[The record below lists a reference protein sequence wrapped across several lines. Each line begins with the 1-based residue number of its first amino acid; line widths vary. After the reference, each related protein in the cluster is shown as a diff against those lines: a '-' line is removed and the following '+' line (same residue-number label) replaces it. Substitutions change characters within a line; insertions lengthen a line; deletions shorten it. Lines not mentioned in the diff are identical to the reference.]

1 MRLAGFFCTLALAA
15 ACGLPVLAAAPGGE
29 VYVVPFSHLDL
40 FWAGT
45 REECLSRGNRII
57 SKAVGLAQRQP
68 EFRFLIE
75 DEVFV
80 ANFVETHRGLPELAE
95 LKRLVKA
102 GRIEI
107 APKWAAI
114 LQNLPRGEA
123 HVRNQVYGKR
133 YAREV
138 FQVDPQVAHLG
149 DLPGYTSQFPQI
161 LARSCTP
168 FMAMTRM
175 GPPEHPLFR
184 WRSPDGSTA
193 LVWNAVNGYGWG
205 VGLGLHRDDLDE
217 GRLAKISQG
226 IAQVR
231 AKVGRGSPDPA
242 VARSG
247 DRPQPPV
254 FLGWGTDL
262 FAPSER
268 LAGNVALLNRRLAP
282 TQFRLAT
289 PLDYF
294 RAASKTAEV
303 PELAGEVPSSWANI
317 ISSMS
322 RLWPPTVAATD
333 TLLSAEKFAAV
344 NYALGYADYPR
355 KQFESL
361 WKNALEA
368 MDHNNFGQGGDIG
381 DGRKI
386 EYAQTAAQ
394 GAGQILRDMLR
405 NIAERVRSPIARS
418 TPIVVFN
425 PLSWQRDDA
434 VRAHVSLYGDVS
446 PGDIADY
453 RKGLRLVDETGTSVP
468 FYVEGYSGTVSRA
481 VEIVFVTRGV
491 PPLGYKTYFLA
502 PADQPESFPNACDL
516 KLDNADATRPK
527 RILGADQVE
536 SEFYRV
542 TVDRATGRISVFDKE
557 LDRVVARDLEIVAS
571 EERGGDTLSV
581 ERPSGRTAINS
592 VSRVE
597 VEENNAV
604 RCVVR
609 IDGQIAGVHVT
620 QRLSLYRGL
629 KRIDLENAVDWQQ
642 GRFLKIEQV
651 FPYEQPGAQIR
662 YGIPFGS
669 AAGSDILPNS
679 GPHFGDE
686 VPREIWK
693 RWRQIQDW
701 VFAGTSEWG
710 VTISADRQLITL
722 DEGEI
727 RVGML
732 RSAYSPVGIVRDGKP
747 LLRQFPPAGG
757 YVFRYSLTSGKGDW
771 AAGKSYRAGMEFSSP
786 LIPVIAVDELSTK
799 SLPPTWSFCSL
810 TAENVVVTALKKAE
824 LEDAVV
830 LRVVETSGSRTETPV
845 EFLGRRCRFRG
856 VNLLEDQT
864 SPSDEDIMR
873 VNPYEIRTVR
883 LRMN

>member
-1 MRLAGFFCTLALAA
+1 MRWTGFFCWAVFVAV
-15 ACGLPVLAAAPGGE
+15 CGLPLLAAPPGAAPGGD
-29 VYVVPFSHLDL
+29 VYVIPFSHLDL

-57 SKAVGLAQRQP
+57 SKAVRLAQRQP

-80 ANFVETHRGLPELAE
+80 ANYVDTHRGSPELAE
-95 LKRLVKA
+95 LKRLVQA
-102 GRIEI
+102 ERIEI

-138 FQVDPQVAHLG
+138 FQVEPQVAHLG

-161 LARSCTP
+161 LAKSGTP

-205 VGLGLHRDDLDE
+205 VGLGLHRDELDDA
-217 GRLAKISQG
+217 RVAKISQS

-231 AKVGRGSPDPA
+231 AKTAGPI
-242 VARSG
+242 
-247 DRPQPPV
+247 

-268 LAGNVALLNRRLAP
+268 LAGNVALLSRRLAP
-282 TQFRLAT
+282 TRFCLAT

-294 RAASKTAEV
+294 HAASKVAEI

-322 RLWPPTVAATD
+322 RLWPPTISATD

-344 NYALGYADYPR
+344 NCEMGFADYPQ

-361 WKNALEA
+361 WKNVLEA

-386 EYAQTAAQ
+386 EYAQTAVQ

-405 NIAERVRSPIARS
+405 NIAERVRIPIARS

-425 PLSWQRDDA
+425 PLSWKRDDA

-453 RKGLRLVDETGTSVP
+453 RKDLRLVDEAGTAVP
-468 FYVEGYSGTVSRA
+468 FHVEGYSGTVSRA
-481 VEIVFVTRGV
+481 VEIVFVARGV
-491 PPLGYKTYFLA
+491 PSLGYKTYFLA
-502 PADQPESFPNACDL
+502 PADKPERLPNACQL
-516 KLDNADATRPK
+516 ELDNADPTKPK
-527 RILGADQVE
+527 RVFGTDRLE
-536 SEFYRV
+536 SEFYHV
-542 TVDRATGRISVFDKE
+542 TVDRATGRISVFDKA

-571 EERGGDTLSV
+571 EERGGDTLSN
-581 ERPSGRTAINS
+581 ERPTGRAAINS

-597 VEENNAV
+597 IEENNPV

-609 IDGQIAGVHVT
+609 IDGQIAGVAVT
-620 QRLSLYRGL
+620 QRLSLHRGL
-629 KRIDLENAVDWQQ
+629 KRIDLENVVDWQQ

-651 FPYEQPGAQIR
+651 FPYDHPGAEIR

-669 AAGSDILPNS
+669 AASSDILPNS

-686 VPREIWK
+686 VPREVWK
-693 RWRQIQDW
+693 KWRQIQDW
-701 VFAGTSEWG
+701 VFAGTAEWG
-710 VTISADRQLITL
+710 VTITADRQLITL
-722 DEGEI
+722 DEGAI

-732 RSAYSPVGIVRDGKP
+732 RSSYSPVGIVRDSKP
-747 LLRQFPPAGG
+747 FLRQFPPPGR
-757 YVFRYSLTSGKGDW
+757 YVFRYSLSSGKGDW
-771 AAGKSYRAGMEFSSP
+771 AAAKSYRAGMELSNP
-786 LIPVIAVDELSTK
+786 LIPVSAVDELSTK
-799 SLPPTWSFCSL
+799 SLPPTCSFCSL
-810 TAENVVVTALKKAE
+810 AADNVVVTALKRADRQ
-824 LEDAVV
+824 DAVV
-830 LRVVETSGSRTETPV
+830 LRVVEMNGSRTETPV
-845 EFLGRRCRFRG
+845 EFLGRKCGFRG

-864 SPSDEDIMR
+864 SSGDEETLR
-873 VNPYEIRTVR
+873 VSPYEIRTVR
-883 LRMN
+883 LRIN